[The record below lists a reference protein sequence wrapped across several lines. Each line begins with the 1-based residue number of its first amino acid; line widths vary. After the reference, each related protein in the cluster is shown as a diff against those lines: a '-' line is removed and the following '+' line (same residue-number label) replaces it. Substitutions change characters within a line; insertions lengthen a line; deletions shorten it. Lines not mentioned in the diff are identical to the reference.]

1 MHRPW
6 GRADSKRTSFLLHPK
21 AKCLEAV
28 PSYSSAISDSMENT
42 STELDSLTLKSRTKE
57 ENQIQMQTDVIVIKY
72 ETEKNLT
79 KQP

>member
-6 GRADSKRTSFLLHPK
+6 GRADSKPTSFLLPSK
-21 AKCLEAV
+21 AKCPEAV
-28 PSYSSAISDSMENT
+28 PSYGSAISDSMENT

-57 ENQIQMQTDVIVIKY
+57 ENQIQMQTDVIVMKY

-79 KQP
+79 K